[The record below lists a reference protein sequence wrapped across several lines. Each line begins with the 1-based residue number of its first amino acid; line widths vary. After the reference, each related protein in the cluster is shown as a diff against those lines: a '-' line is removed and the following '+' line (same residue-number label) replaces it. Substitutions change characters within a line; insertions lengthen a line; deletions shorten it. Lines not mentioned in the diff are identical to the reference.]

1 MLVAYYRECANNDP
15 LIRLGNITLLFLLLY
30 AAGAPSK
37 KKTNL
42 KEQSSGEVKG
52 MLNVC
57 NVMAW

>member
-15 LIRLGNITLLFLLLY
+15 LIRLGNITLLFLLLH
-30 AAGAPSK
+30 AVGAPS

-42 KEQSSGEVKG
+42 KEQFSGEVKG